1 MNLQTSLSNLL
12 SSWPLYFFIGVRV
25 LFIAA
30 IFEFAAWFL
39 GRKLERMTAPFAS
52 LGGGREARWR
62 QLRRETLVKAPK
74 IALRTLLYSVA
85 LVLVFNVFGLP
96 VLELALSLGAVALLF
111 GLALMPLMQDIAQ
124 GYALLGE
131 DTLAPGDA
139 VEINGIQG
147 TVEHWTLRGTWL
159 RDAQGRL
166 VVLSNRDVRQV
177 VILRKATENEKTQA
191 KVAFDPLRK

>member
-1 MNLQTSLSNLL
+1 MNLQASFSALL
-12 SSWPLYFFIGVRV
+12 PNWPDFLFTAIRI
-25 LFIAA
+25 LFIAIA
-30 IFEFAAWFL
+30 FEGAAWIL
-39 GRKLERMTAPFAS
+39 GKRLEKMTAPFTS

-62 QLRRETLVKAPK
+62 GLRRETLIKTPK
-74 IALRTLLYSVA
+74 IVLRTLLYSVA
-85 LVLVFNVFGLP
+85 LVLIFSAFRLP
-96 VLELALSLGAVALLF
+96 VMELALSLGAVALLF

-131 DTLAPGDA
+131 DTLAPGDV

-166 VVLSNRDVRQV
+166 VALSNRDVRQV
-177 VILRKATENEKTQA
+177 VILRKAAESEKA
-191 KVAFDPLRK
+191 KVAFDPLKK

>member
-1 MNLQTSLSNLL
+1 MNLQTSLANLL
-12 SSWPLYFFIGVRV
+12 SSWPLYLFIGLRV

-39 GRKLERMTAPFAS
+39 GRKLEKMAAPFAS

-62 QLRRETLVKAPK
+62 QLRRETLVKTPK
-74 IALRTLLYSVA
+74 IVLRTLLYSVA
-85 LVLVFNVFGLP
+85 FVLVFNVFGLP
-96 VLELALSLGAVALLF
+96 VLELALSIGAVALLF

-131 DTLAPGDA
+131 DTLAPGDV
-139 VEINGIQG
+139 VEINGVQG

-159 RDAQGRL
+159 RDAQDRL
-166 VVLSNRDVRQV
+166 VALSNRDVRQV
-177 VILRKATENEKTQA
+177 VILRKAAESEKP
-191 KVAFDPLRK
+191 KVAFDPLKK

>member
-1 MNLQTSLSNLL
+1 MNLQALGPDLMARLQT
-12 SSWPLYFFIGVRV
+12 I
-25 LFIAA
+25 LFIAPKILFIA
-30 IFEFAAWFL
+30 IAFEFAAWFL
-39 GRKLERMTAPFAS
+39 GKRLEKMTAPFAG
-52 LGGGREARWR
+52 LGAERDARWR
-62 QLRRETLVKAPK
+62 QLRRATLLKTPK

-124 GYALLGE
+124 GFALLSE

-147 TVEHWTLRGTWL
+147 TVERWTLRGTWL
-159 RDAQGRL
+159 RDSHGRL
-166 VVLSNRDVRQV
+166 VCLSNRDVRQV
-177 VILRKATENEKTQA
+177 VIYKRAVEAEKPKA
-191 KVAFDPLRK
+191 AFDPLKK

>member
-1 MNLQTSLSNLL
+1 MNLLTSLSDLL
-12 SSWPLYFFIGVRV
+12 PNWREFPFVATRII
-25 LFIAA
+25 FIAIA
-30 IFEFAAWFL
+30 FEGAAWFL
-39 GRKLERMTAPFAS
+39 GKRLEKMTAPFAS
-52 LGGGREARWR
+52 LGGARDARWR
-62 QLRRETLVKAPK
+62 QLRRETLAKTPK

-85 LVLVFNVFGLP
+85 LVLIFSTFRLP
-96 VLELALSLGAVALLF
+96 VMELALSLGAVALLF

-159 RDAQGRL
+159 RDREGRL

-177 VILRKATENEKTQA
+177 VIYRKAAGEEKPKA
-191 KVAFDPLRK
+191 AFDPLQK